1 MRDLGRND
9 VLETGYEIVRG
20 AEIVF
25 LVTHYEIVPVLEI
38 VILVRCDIVHV
49 LEIGGAVQIDHI
61 TAIWPIACRVLG
73 IGCVAVIVNV
83 LECRVVGND
92 DVAAIFPVLGISH
105 AVGIVHFLKDSVGN
119 R

>member
-1 MRDLGRND
+1 ND
-9 VLETGYEIVRG
+9 VLETGCEIVRR

-38 VILVRCDIVHV
+38 VILVRCEVVHV

-61 TAIWPIACRVLG
+61 TAIWPTTCGVLG

-83 LECRVVGND
+83 LECCVVGND
-92 DVAAIFPVLGISH
+92 DVAAIIPVLGICH
-105 AVGIVHFLKDSVGN
+105 AVGIVHF
-119 R
+119 